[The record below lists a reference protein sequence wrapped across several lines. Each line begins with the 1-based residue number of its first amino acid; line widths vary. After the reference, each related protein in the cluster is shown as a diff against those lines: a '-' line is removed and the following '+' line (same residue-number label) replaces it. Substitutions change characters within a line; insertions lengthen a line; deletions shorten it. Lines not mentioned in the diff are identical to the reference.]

1 MNRQKAP
8 ARANLV
14 LAVLFAG
21 AFVMGC
27 AEMLVI
33 GMLDLIAT
41 DLQVSVPAAGT
52 LVTAN
57 ALGLALGGP
66 LLTFLTT
73 RFDRRHVLIAA
84 ATVFVLANLL
94 PAFAADYQLFVAA
107 RVLIGAVQGLFIAA
121 GIVTATSVVP
131 PERAGRAMAIVITGF
146 AMASALGLPLG
157 TLLGQAVGWRGS
169 FAAVVVVGAMV
180 LFAAVLV
187 LPSLPTSRT
196 SHAVGQARS
205 AFAPRVLAV
214 LGVGFLAFA
223 GVQSALTYLVPFLGE
238 VTGVWGA
245 AVSPFLLA
253 YGVATAVGSYAGGRF
268 ADTNAPRGPGRRLR
282 RSDDLAGRD
291 ATLRGQRGGRRRHR
305 GRHRVVRHGHGAV
318 DPAPGGQPRGRGRA
332 ARLVPSRLGGQRR
345 HRGRLV
351 GRRRRDRCPWRSR
364 RGRHR
369 SGHRCACRRRRLGHR
384 LHHPRGRPHRR
395 PTRHRSLVIRP

>member
-1 MNRQKAP
+1 MARQQAP

-27 AEMLVI
+27 AEMLVV

-41 DLQVSVPAAGT
+41 DLEVSVSAAGA

-84 ATVFVLANLL
+84 TAVFVLANLL
-94 PAFAADYQLFVAA
+94 PALGADYPLFVAA

-131 PERAGRAMAIVITGF
+131 PERAGRAMAIIITGF

-169 FAAVVVVGAMV
+169 FVAVVLVGAVV
-180 LFAAVLV
+180 LVATVLV
-187 LPSLPTSRT
+187 LPSLPTSRE
-196 SHAVGQARS
+196 SRAVGQARA
-205 AFAPRVLAV
+205 AFAPRVLAI
-214 LGVGFLAFA
+214 LGVGFLVFA
-223 GVQSALTYLVPFLGE
+223 AIQSALTYLVPFLGT
-238 VTGVWGA
+238 VTGVTGA
-245 AVSPFLLA
+245 AVSPYLLA
-253 YGVATAVGSYAGGRF
+253 YGVATAIGSYAGGRF
-268 ADTNAPRGPGRRLR
+268 ADTNAPVPW
-282 RSDDLAGRD
+282 SS
-291 ATLRGQRGGRRRHR
+291 
-305 GRHRVVRHGHGAV
+305 
-318 DPAPGGQPRGRGRA
+318 A
-332 ARLVPSRLGGQRR
+332 AS
-345 HRGRLV
+345 
-351 GRRRRDRCPWRSR
+351 
-364 RGRHR
+364 
-369 SGHRCACRRRRLGHR
+369 A
-384 LHHPRGRPHRR
+384 
-395 PTRHRSLVIRP
+395 